1 MKLLAFVLSLCVA
14 LVIGGYVFK
23 DKEDNPA
30 KSSDKPVSEVKNDRG
45 TPTFTWSYESFESE
59 MIPRTTVSLT
69 ARYED
74 GTVETKP
81 VETIEGNCNEYT
93 EPDADVYSK
102 STMII
107 CYYAGFGRYYK
118 VVEKNGEYQV
128 LRKEF
133 EEASPDYEPPI
144 ANYEVLVSFKGS

>member
-1 MKLLAFVLSLCVA
+1 MF
-14 LVIGGYVFK
+14 
-23 DKEDNPA
+23 EDSIKPSAEPENEA
-30 KSSDKPVSEVKNDRG
+30 KTDRG
-45 TPTFTWSYESFESE
+45 LPTFTWSYESFESE
-59 MIPRTTVSLT
+59 MIPRTTVSIN

-74 GTVETKP
+74 GTSETKQ

-102 STMII
+102 STMIT

-144 ANYEVLVSFKGS
+144 ANYEVLVNF

>member
-1 MKLLAFVLSLCVA
+1 MKLLAFVLSLCVV
-14 LVIGGYVFK
+14 LIVGGYVF
-23 DKEDNPA
+23 EDNA
-30 KSSDKPVSEVKNDRG
+30 LNSSIESKTDRG
-45 TPTFTWSYESFESE
+45 LPTFIWSYESFESE
-59 MIPRTTVSLT
+59 MIPRTKVSIT

-74 GTVETKP
+74 GTAETKP

-93 EPDADVYSK
+93 EADADVYPK

-118 VVEKNGEYQV
+118 VVENNGKYQV

-133 EEASPDYEPPI
+133 EEASPDYEPPV
-144 ANYEVLVSFKGS
+144 ANYEVLVSF